1 MPRMELKQSIEPPV
15 APFNPVRPM
24 RKEKRKMKAL
34 NITLTVLAWVAVGFV
49 LWAIFPILLKI
60 FALGSKLHNSWL

>member
-1 MPRMELKQSIEPPV
+1 
-15 APFNPVRPM
+15 
-24 RKEKRKMKAL
+24 MKAL

-60 FALGSKLHNSWL
+60 FVLGSKLHNSWL

>member
-1 MPRMELKQSIEPPV
+1 
-15 APFNPVRPM
+15 
-24 RKEKRKMKAL
+24 MKAL

-60 FALGSKLHNSWL
+60 FALGKHMHDAWL

>member
-1 MPRMELKQSIEPPV
+1 MM
-15 APFNPVRPM
+15 
-24 RKEKRKMKAL
+24 AL